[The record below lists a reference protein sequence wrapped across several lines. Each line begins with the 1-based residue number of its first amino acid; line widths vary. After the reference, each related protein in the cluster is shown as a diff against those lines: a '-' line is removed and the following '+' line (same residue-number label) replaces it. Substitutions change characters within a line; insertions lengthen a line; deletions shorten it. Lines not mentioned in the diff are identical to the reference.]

1 MAEAQISYEQIERS
15 KKEPYFP
22 FGIEKICGDAYPRL
36 RLADVKGSPQQG
48 NISLWETRSKSANI
62 DRYVLWHEKRAC
74 GFLIETPAD
83 DGEGSFAYGDYI
95 VLYDRTSGADFALR
109 KITVEGM
116 EFGGALPGSF
126 TDRDKEIFS
135 NTYQEKFLECRAQT
149 DGSKDACRDATQDW
163 VDNNTA
169 TLAIAFYDQEEAKAY
184 PGVKIND
191 SVGFFM
197 IEDRL
202 WWAGREIK

>member
-1 MAEAQISYEQIERS
+1 MAEAQISYGQIERS
-15 KKEPYFP
+15 KEEPYFP

-48 NISLWETRSKSANI
+48 NISLWETRSNSANI

-83 DGEGSFAYGDYI
+83 DGEGPFAYGDYI
-95 VLYDRTSGADFALR
+95 ILYDRTGGVDFALR
-109 KITVEGM
+109 KMIVEGM
-116 EFGGALPGSF
+116 EFGG
-126 TDRDKEIFS
+126 TDIGHDVPKDKELLR

-149 DGSKDACRDATQDW
+149 DGSKDACRDSTQDW

-169 TLAIAFYDQEEAKAY
+169 ILAIAFNGQTKNET
-184 PGVKIND
+184 
-191 SVGFFM
+191 VGFFM